1 MTTLQQVVTRT
12 RQKLNVGR
20 RDTLNKL
27 ATTINS
33 STTSITLTY
42 DITGVAAGSRLSIG
56 LEDMH
61 VWESA
66 SNTKTATVQR
76 ALGDSTAAAHTA
88 GDLVTVNATFTPFEI
103 LTAVN
108 EVLELLPGWGVYQ
121 FKTVDLTSDSS
132 KVGYDL
138 TSVTDLLRVH
148 TVRYRALGSDENWPV
163 VPKSMWGVQQKAST
177 SQFASAEALF
187 IRGEMD
193 PGRTVR
199 VLYQAPFSALATLA
213 DNVESVAGL
222 PADAHPLLSI
232 GAAYRLTLGRPI
244 ARSSMNA
251 QGDTRR
257 PEEVSTSDTRTAAA
271 GLFAEWIAAIEAA
284 KDNQTRRYGL

>member
-1 MTTLQQVVTRT
+1 MTTLEQVVTRT
-12 RQKLNVGR
+12 GQKLNVGR

-33 STTSITLTY
+33 STTTVTLTY
-42 DITGVAAGSRLSIG
+42 DIAGVSPGARVSIG

-61 VWESA
+61 VWE
-66 SNTKTATVQR
+66 TTATSKQLTVER
-76 ALGDSTAAAHTA
+76 ALGGSTAAAHTS
-88 GDLVTVNATFTPFEI
+88 GDLVQVNPTYTAFEI

-108 EVLELLPGWGVYQ
+108 EVLELLPGWGVYH
-121 FKTVDLTSDSS
+121 FKTVDLTSDAST
-132 KVGYDL
+132 VGYDL

-148 TVRYRALGSDENWPV
+148 SVRYRSLGTDENWPV
-163 VPKSMWGVQQKAST
+163 VQKSLWSVQQKAAT

-187 IRGEMD
+187 IRGTMD

-199 VLYQAPFSALATLA
+199 VLYQAPFTALAALS
-213 DNVESVAGL
+213 DNVETVAGL
-222 PADAHPLLSI
+222 PADAHSLLSI

-244 ARSSMNA
+244 ARSSMHA

-271 GLFAEWIAAIEAA
+271 GLFGEWVAAIEAA